1 MKNFKI
7 IMGSM
12 MIAIML
18 LSTGAYSKIKTD
30 LQIFNVSLDGA
41 GLGGTYPGYNI
52 TRSISFSF
60 AHNNQIDSIAPHS
73 AFIQL
78 TLPSTLHF
86 KQTAPASIP
95 SGWDY
100 IYGDETNLMLIN
112 NEVIPP
118 YASMVNGDIFL
129 EIEFSVLFDIVGPVP
144 PGSIIGI
151 EVGFTDPSMGAGV
164 FNYQFANP
172 SFNEP
177 IIVNVQVIDNPLAI
191 TLGHFAAKAKG
202 CETELV
208 WTTLSETNNSYF
220 AVERSRDGKNF
231 EVIGKV
237 ESKVNNS
244 TEAVSYHY
252 TDNAPLKGQNFYRLT
267 QYDFDGK
274 STSSAIEKVNISCQ
288 ALDVSLFPNPTKG
301 VVYIKG
307 IQDASTIK
315 VFNVLGQEVLSQA
328 SDKLGTSIIDISTLA
343 VGSYTVKIL
352 QNEEVVFTSKIV
364 KQD

>member
-1 MKNFKI
+1 MKKLSLLFLLFFSMFLIGEKTVNGKI
-7 IMGSM
+7 TSNLSFTYIDLDSGGYYNGYNVQRN
-12 MIAIML
+12 L
-18 LSTGAYSKIKTD
+18 LFVYNHSNMAE
-30 LQIFNVSLDGA
+30 SLD
-41 GLGGTYPGYNI
+41 
-52 TRSISFSF
+52 
-60 AHNNQIDSIAPHS
+60 S
-73 AFIQL
+73 AAVYIQV
-78 TLPSTLHF
+78 TLPSMLTWPSTPKSEFPSNDWSYSVVGQTL
-86 KQTAPASIP
+86 TMI
-95 SGWDY
+95 
-100 IYGDETNLMLIN
+100 NLTP
-112 NEVIPP
+112 IPP
-118 YASMVNGDIFL
+118 NMSYDPNGPGGYYVGV
-129 EIEFSVLFDIVGPVP
+129 EFPLYFNIVAPTTVTGNVITMQTNYTP
-144 PGSIIGI
+144 PPLGG
-151 EVGFTDPSMGAGV
+151 GV
-164 FNYQFANP
+164 FKYMQDDP
-172 SFNEP
+172 EILREYP
-177 IIVNVQVIDNPLAI
+177 ITVINNPLAI
-191 TLGHFAAKAKG
+191 SLGHFAAKAKG

-244 TEAVSYHY
+244 TDAVSYHY
-252 TDNAPLKGQNFYRLT
+252 TDNSPLKGQNFYRLT

-307 IQDASTIK
+307 IQEASTIK
-315 VFNVLGQEVLSQA
+315 VFNVLGQEVLSQV
-328 SDKLGTSIIDISTLA
+328 SDQVGTSIIDISTLA

>member
-1 MKNFKI
+1 MKKTISLFLLLFTLLFLGEKTVNAKI
-7 IMGSM
+7 YSD
-12 MIAIML
+12 
-18 LSTGAYSKIKTD
+18 LSFTYID
-30 LQIFNVSLDGA
+30 LEDGGYYNGFNVQKNL
-41 GLGGTYPGYNI
+41 LFT
-52 TRSISFSF
+52 F
-60 AHNNQIDSIAPHS
+60 AHSNMVDGLDDSAVY
-73 AFIQL
+73 IQV
-78 TLPSTLHF
+78 TLPSMLTWPN
-86 KQTAPASIP
+86 TPP
-95 SGWDY
+95 SAFPSSEWSY
-100 IYGDETNLMLIN
+100 T
-112 NEVIPP
+112 
-118 YASMVNGDIFL
+118 
-129 EIEFSVLFDIVGPVP
+129 IVGQTLTMINLTPLP
-144 PGSIIGI
+144 PNMSPDLSNPTGYYLGVDIPLVFNIIAPTTVIGNVI
-151 EVGFTDPSMGAGV
+151 TMQTNYTPPPLGAGIMKYGQV
-164 FNYQFANP
+164 NP
-172 SFNEP
+172 ELGREYGIS
-177 IIVNVQVIDNPLAI
+177 VQNNPLAI